1 MKYRIIEKQYFDSRG
16 VGKDKYY
23 YIKIKKSF
31 LGIIYYIY
39 YTEEICDLTGKY
51 RSRVS
56 FNTIEGAESFIKNV
70 LCPGKPADKLVTT
83 VCKEVGCP
91 Q

>member
-1 MKYRIIEKQYFDSRG
+1 MYQVVEKQYFNSVG

-31 LGIIYYIY
+31 LGISYWVY
-39 YTEEICDLTGKY
+39 YTEEICNLTGKY

-56 FNTIEGAESFIKNV
+56 FPSEESAERFIKDV
-70 LCPGKPADKLVTT
+70 LCPGKPLGRMVTT
-83 VCKEVGCP
+83 VCKEFKCH
-91 Q
+91 